1 MSVTGSR
8 ISGLSFRE
16 AKQEVLSIAG
26 KRRTMMRI
34 TGSGTTGSVNLK
46 GVTGSIFNHWQ
57 ASNRDE
63 RQRTFLPVSV
73 SKTGV
78 TGSTLS
84 ER

>member
-34 TGSGTTGSVNLK
+34 TGSGIFGSVNLK
-46 GVTGSIFNHWQ
+46 GVTGSIFNH
-57 ASNRDE
+57 
-63 RQRTFLPVSV
+63 
-73 SKTGV
+73 
-78 TGSTLS
+78 
-84 ER
+84 